1 MKKDETVADTKE
13 IAFCDGDIGYS
24 GIVEHIND
32 GVIIIKD
39 GKIVFANRA
48 FSEIC
53 RKPLGDVLETE
64 FSQLIAPQ
72 DREAVAAFCAERT
85 STAGLKDRI
94 EFTMMRPGEEAIVEM
109 KVNTVQCAGTPAI
122 LGAVADI
129 TERRKTRLELQRIK
143 DRLESIIHSMNDVVV
158 SVSPQDHSILAI
170 NPSAEALF
178 GVPVKDFLSGKRH
191 VMEFVHPWDKE
202 KVKEFHTS
210 LPETEFAELEYRII
224 SNNKVFKWVRDE
236 GRAVFAERGRLRR
249 IDHVVRD
256 VTIEKTIK
264 DRLASILDSMN
275 DVVVSISP
283 KDHSVLGVNPSA
295 EALYG
300 MPVRAFGRGKK
311 HVMDFVHPRDL
322 EKVKAFYASLPEHEF
337 AELEYRIISTNK
349 TVKWVLDQGRVV
361 YGQYGRLRRF
371 DHVIRDI
378 TEQKRA
384 LDALKQSEEKYR
396 NFFESTNDM
405 AYSVTPEGTF
415 MDLNEAGL
423 KLLGF
428 ESKEEALRTNIRET
442 YVDPAER
449 QELLAEMREKGYVA
463 GKRVRL
469 KNKAGEAFEIAITA
483 RAKMNDAGE
492 VLYYEGLAHNITKAL
507 EDQRN
512 RVLRNA
518 AGGMCHYLNTHLAA
532 LLASRECMKGDIK
545 FIEELAQRLAGQ
557 GGAGEV
563 PQQLREALVSLR
575 ESSEGVGDAYEKI
588 AQVTKAFNSAFLT
601 YKEEAYLDKTIL
613 DIFQAYMGEESTG
626 EKKP

>member
-1 MKKDETVADTKE
+1 MATGGTIIGEKE
-13 IAFCDGDIGYS
+13 IAFCNGDIGYS

-32 GVIIIKD
+32 GVVIIKD
-39 GKIVFANRA
+39 GKIVFSNRA
-48 FSEIC
+48 FCEIC
-53 RKPLGDVLETE
+53 RKPLETLLESDFTE
-64 FSQLIAPQ
+64 LIAPA
-72 DREAVAAFCAERT
+72 DREKVRAFCAEK
-85 STAGLKDRI
+85 TAADGFPDRI
-94 EFTMMRPGEEAIVEM
+94 EFTMMRPGDEALVEM

-122 LGAVADI
+122 LAALSDI
-129 TERRKTRLELQRIK
+129 TERRKTRLELQRMK
-143 DRLESIIHSMNDVVV
+143 DRLESILHSMNDVVV

-191 VMEFVHPWDKE
+191 VMDFVHPLDKE
-202 KVKEFHTS
+202 RVKEFHTS
-210 LPETEFAELEYRII
+210 LPETEFEELEYRII
-224 SNNKVFKWVRDE
+224 SSNKVLKWVRDE

-283 KDHSVLGVNPSA
+283 KDHSVLGINPSA
-295 EALYG
+295 EALFG
-300 MPVRAFGRGKK
+300 IPVRDFGRGKK

-322 EKVKAFYASLPEHEF
+322 DKVKAYYASLPEHEF
-337 AELEYRIISTNK
+337 SELEYRIISKNK
-349 TVKWVLDQGRVV
+349 VVKWVLDQGRVV
-361 YGQYGRLRRF
+361 YGEKGRLRRF

-378 TEQKRA
+378 TEQRRA

-396 NFFESTNDM
+396 SFFESTNDM

-415 MDLNEAGL
+415 MDINEAGL

-428 ESKEEALRTNIRET
+428 ESKEEALRTNIKDT
-442 YVDPAER
+442 YVDPSER
-449 QELLAEMREKGYVA
+449 QALLAEMREKGYVA
-463 GKRVRL
+463 DRRVRL
-469 KNKAGEAFEIAITA
+469 KNKAGDTFEIAITA
-483 RAKMNDAGE
+483 RAKLNDAGE
-492 VLYYEGLAHNITKAL
+492 ILYYEGLAHNITKAL

-532 LLASRECMKGDIK
+532 LLVSRECMKEDIK
-545 FIEELAQRLAGQ
+545 SIEGLAQRLAE
-557 GGAGEV
+557 GGSAEQI
-563 PQQLREALVSLR
+563 PEQLREALVSLR
-575 ESSEGVGDAYEKI
+575 ESYDGVGDAYEKI
-588 AQVTKAFNSAFLT
+588 AKVTKAFNSAFLT

-613 DIFQAYMGEESTG
+613 DIFQVYMGGESTG
-626 EKKP
+626 DRKG